1 MYICLHVP
9 RASACVCTCICVWKP
24 KDKLPLA
31 GQGIAMQGT
40 EESTQK
46 MVIRLQ
52 TCNIPFS
59 PQTAV
64 LVNWSVIAD
73 MASF

>member
-1 MYICLHVP
+1 
-9 RASACVCTCICVWKP
+9 
-24 KDKLPLA
+24 
-31 GQGIAMQGT
+31 MQGT

-59 PQTAV
+59 PHTAV

-73 MASF
+73 TASFLEFLFTGDSPDQVLNRVKTFLFLKPIQKNKI